1 MSRIQDPQ
9 MDPWEFID
17 DGYSRLDHMDGL
29 GRQPDLEALNLHDAA
44 EYRARHAR
52 AAHPHYRRHGEV
64 DAVTGEWVPFTA
76 DELADMKAART
87 ERRAIIGLSTLIV
100 ACGVIAVVIGLAARA
115 GLL

>member
-1 MSRIQDPQ
+1 MTAPIGDAPD
-9 MDPWEFID
+9 MDVHRDAIEAVADID
-17 DGYSRLDHMDGL
+17 
-29 GRQPDLEALNLHDAA
+29 ALNLHDAA

-64 DAVTGEWVPFTA
+64 DAVTGVWRSFTA
-76 DELADMKAART
+76 DEMADMKAART
-87 ERRAIIGLSTLIV
+87 ERRAIVGLSALIV